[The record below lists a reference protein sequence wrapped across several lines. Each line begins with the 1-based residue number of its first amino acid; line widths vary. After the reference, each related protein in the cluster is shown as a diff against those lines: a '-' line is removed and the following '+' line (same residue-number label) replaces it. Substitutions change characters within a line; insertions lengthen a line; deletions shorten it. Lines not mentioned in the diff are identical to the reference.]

1 LEFTVAN
8 EDNWS
13 TIFDELEPLH
23 TARWQ
28 NSGQPGLFADSRVCA
43 WHREALPALL
53 GSGTLRLFALSLNDE
68 IIAALYA
75 LLDPPTRSDRT
86 LYFYMT
92 AYSIR
97 HAKLR
102 PGTVLMALAAE
113 PAAQEGARMVDLLR
127 GDEPYKQLWQAQRV
141 PTFGFSMP
149 CLKLSSS
156 FSDVRDA
163 DQAAA

>member
-1 LEFTVAN
+1 LER
-8 EDNWS
+8 
-13 TIFDELEPLH
+13 LH

-28 NSGQPGLFADSRVCA
+28 NSGRPGLFADSRVSA
-43 WHREALPALL
+43 WHRGALPALL
-53 GSGTLRLFALSLNDE
+53 RNGTLRLFALSLNDE

-75 LLDPPTRSDRT
+75 LLDPPTRSERT
-86 LYFYMT
+86 LYLYIT

-97 HAKLR
+97 YAKLR

-113 PAAQEGARMVDLLR
+113 HAAQEGAQMVDLLR
-127 GDEPYKQLWQAQRV
+127 GDEPYKRLWQAQRV

-149 CLKLSSS
+149 CLKLSSW
-156 FSDVRDA
+156 FSDALDA